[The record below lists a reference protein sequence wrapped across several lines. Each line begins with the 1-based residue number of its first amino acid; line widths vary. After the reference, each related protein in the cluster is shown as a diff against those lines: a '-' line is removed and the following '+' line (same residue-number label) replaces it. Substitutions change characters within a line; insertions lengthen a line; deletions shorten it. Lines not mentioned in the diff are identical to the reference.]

1 MHVTETGVLQSPG
14 FPGNYPSNMLC
25 KWTLVAELDC
35 DVVKLT
41 FTHIVLE
48 GNYDRLTVCL
58 QDECSEEDLIV
69 VTGIHNII
77 ATILRFNDI
86 LALGISGDHGVPN
99 CEFESRGRIMTIEM
113 KTDSFTEAPGFRAT
127 HIALFNNP
135 GMEQNS
141 KQLPLMLFCWY
152 LVHRYRMSK

>member
-41 FTHIVLE
+41 FTHILLE
-48 GNYDRLTVCL
+48 ENYDRLTVCL

-86 LALGISGDHGVPN
+86 YLHLAFQVTTVY
-99 CEFESRGRIMTIEM
+99 RIASLSLAEG
-113 KTDSFTEAPGFRAT
+113 S
-127 HIALFNNP
+127 
-135 GMEQNS
+135 
-141 KQLPLMLFCWY
+141 
-152 LVHRYRMSK
+152 